1 MDLPKSATLADMES
15 MLATIEEARPESP
28 LQLRTASTFDG
39 GILSDI
45 WAAILIGT
53 ASRRRQCELIGWG
66 LQEQITSKTV
76 FAMTPAF
83 LTAASVASSISPEV
97 SSRMTGMTKG
107 LERDAQVAA
116 PRRQGAFV
124 DPLHHP
130 DERPDCSSAAASPT
144 VNAESERVPV
154 RPESGRCEG
163 CKCRATRKIV

>member
-107 LERDAQVAA
+107 LERV
-116 PRRQGAFV
+116 RRWPHRDGKGLSLILSVIPMNGQIV
-124 DPLHHP
+124 LRQPLP
-130 DERPDCSSAAASPT
+130 QP
-144 VNAESERVPV
+144 
-154 RPESGRCEG
+154 
-163 CKCRATRKIV
+163 